1 MTMTSNDR
9 STERVKSISRYH
21 CVCREDAN
29 LWNLTGVVGFESN
42 ESEVAADKDKDKPMI
57 TIVSSSRSLIE
68 TGARLIKSAVPPSL
82 SLRDER
88 NRTQVAA
95 AINRWAQ
102 THPSPPPSR
111 PCSSRLSFP
120 IDNHWSIVVARLSLS
135 TSRDSPSRHRKVPS
149 SPDKRTRV
157 AWDAAK
163 RGWFGSSRRP
173 RATSSFSIRAHL
185 HSAGSCLVTCSGTA

>member
-102 THPSPPPSR
+102 THPSPPPPAPVPLVSR
-111 PCSSRLSFP
+111 SRLT
-120 IDNHWSIVVARLSLS
+120 IIGRSLS
-135 TSRDSPSRHRKVPS
+135 RVSLSRRAAIHHRGTEKSPRLPIRERASRGMLRRGVGSVQAGARAPQVPS
-149 SPDKRTRV
+149 VYARTY
-157 AWDAAK
+157 
-163 RGWFGSSRRP
+163 
-173 RATSSFSIRAHL
+173 IR
-185 HSAGSCLVTCSGTA
+185 LVPVS